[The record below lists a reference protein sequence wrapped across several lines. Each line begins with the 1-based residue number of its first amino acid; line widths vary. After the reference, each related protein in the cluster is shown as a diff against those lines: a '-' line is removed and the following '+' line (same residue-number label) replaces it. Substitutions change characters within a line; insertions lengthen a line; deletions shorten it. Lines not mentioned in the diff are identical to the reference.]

1 MIPLAIPYVDEKEA
15 DAASNVIRSGWLTQG
30 PVVADFEKEFALYCG
45 AQHGIA
51 VSNCTSGLHLALR
64 AVGVKHG
71 DEVILPSLS
80 YIATANAVRYCGGI
94 PCFVDVLKESRNLNP
109 HLVENAI
116 TEKTKAILCVHQMGM
131 PCNLHELGIISEKYS
146 IPLIE
151 DAACAAGSEIKLKTK
166 WQKIGKPVGKIA
178 VFSFHP
184 RKVITTGDGGMI
196 TTNDD
201 QIASNLRLWRQHG
214 MSVSDVIRHNSR
226 EVRNET
232 YDCLG
237 YNYRMTDIQAA
248 VGREQLT
255 KLNKIV
261 NIRRNVAQKYNELLD
276 SISEIEAPI
285 EEYDC
290 RSNWQ
295 SYSIMLLK
303 TKNISKIRQQMLS
316 NGIATRNGIMCAHS
330 EKVYQNEPCTW
341 SGKND
346 GHKLYLPVSED
357 IMNHTIILPLHH
369 QLMENNICFIVE
381 KLKEAILKDN

>member
-30 PVVADFEKEFALYCG
+30 PVVADFEKEFAFYCG

-80 YIATANAVRYCGGI
+80 YIATANADRYCGGI
-94 PCFVDVLKESRNLNP
+94 PCFVDVLKKSRNLNP
-109 HLVENAI
+109 QLVENAI

-131 PCNLHELGIISEKYS
+131 PCNLHELCIISEKYS

-237 YNYRMTDIQAA
+237 YNYRMTDIQT
-248 VGREQLT
+248 L
-255 KLNKIV
+255 I
-261 NIRRNVAQKYNELLD
+261 
-276 SISEIEAPI
+276 
-285 EEYDC
+285 
-290 RSNWQ
+290 
-295 SYSIMLLK
+295 
-303 TKNISKIRQQMLS
+303 
-316 NGIATRNGIMCAHS
+316 
-330 EKVYQNEPCTW
+330 
-341 SGKND
+341 
-346 GHKLYLPVSED
+346 
-357 IMNHTIILPLHH
+357 
-369 QLMENNICFIVE
+369 F
-381 KLKEAILKDN
+381 